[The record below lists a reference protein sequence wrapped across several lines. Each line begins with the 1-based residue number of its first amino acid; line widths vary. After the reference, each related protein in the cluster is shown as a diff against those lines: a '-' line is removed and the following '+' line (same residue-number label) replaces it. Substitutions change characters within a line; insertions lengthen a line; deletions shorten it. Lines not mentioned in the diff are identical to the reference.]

1 MADPQPQLT
10 SDQAFDFQE
19 EFLERKKQ
27 NTFQERRKEGRTKNS
42 RSSYAVYVIGGFS
55 VFFNFISIA
64 FPYWRSS
71 WVAVIGY
78 GHRRHWGLFVVQ
90 GRFSRPHHLVSDIAC
105 KHFGETML
113 GSTCTSPLCRWYRL
127 KCHTYYNFMLAS
139 YICAFFYIVAQILF
153 LLVFRWMIKLE
164 PRSIRYANLWVKVA
178 VFFQLGSVVAWFIFS
193 ELMFQELEEMAFYPK
208 PAPGVSFILA
218 VLSCIGW
225 IVNTILIRILC
236 GMWPEVDP
244 DDPDQFKDDDDDDD
258 DDDEDEDASSG
269 ERQWYY
275 QDTSGEVQGPFKSS
289 KMIGW
294 IEASQLPADT
304 PVRAADGSDFTPIGD
319 GSLIKGAPTKN
330 VSAIAG
336 AAAAPSAVERTWF
349 YHDKDGAI
357 QGPFPTSQMQQW
369 IQEGHFAPDTL
380 VRGFDEADFSP
391 LGDGSRVR

>member
-19 EFLERKKQ
+19 EFLEQKKQ

-178 VFFQLGSVVAWFIFS
+178 VFFSAWQCRCLVYIFGVDVSRTRRNGLLSKACTRGELHPGGLVLHWMDSEHDSHPHSLRNVA
-193 ELMFQELEEMAFYPK
+193 
-208 PAPGVSFILA
+208 
-218 VLSCIGW
+218 
-225 IVNTILIRILC
+225 
-236 GMWPEVDP
+236 
-244 DDPDQFKDDDDDDD
+244 
-258 DDDEDEDASSG
+258 
-269 ERQWYY
+269 
-275 QDTSGEVQGPFKSS
+275 
-289 KMIGW
+289 
-294 IEASQLPADT
+294 
-304 PVRAADGSDFTPIGD
+304 
-319 GSLIKGAPTKN
+319 
-330 VSAIAG
+330 
-336 AAAAPSAVERTWF
+336 
-349 YHDKDGAI
+349 
-357 QGPFPTSQMQQW
+357 
-369 IQEGHFAPDTL
+369 
-380 VRGFDEADFSP
+380 
-391 LGDGSRVR
+391 